1 MSTGQHA
8 QISHFVIL
16 LDHSHYVIY
25 IENGVIDMRIK
36 EIRMRKDISQKEL
49 AAALGIAPN
58 TLSQYENGKREPDI
72 KTLERISDFLNVTI
86 DCLLGRS
93 QKKAAP
99 KDGDG
104 QNQFTKRFMTL
115 VDGLTPDQKELL
127 LAQLQAW
134 TEQNKKQALAAQ
146 LSGGEKVP
154 ESDS

>member
-16 LDHSHYVIY
+16 LDCSHYVIY
-25 IENGVIDMRIK
+25 IEVGVINVRIK
-36 EIRMRKDISQKEL
+36 EIRMRRDISQKEL
-49 AAALGIAPN
+49 ASALGIAPN

-72 KTLERISDFLNVTI
+72 KTLERIADFLNVTV

-104 QNQFTKRFMTL
+104 QNRFTKRFMTL

-146 LSGGEKVP
+146 LSGGQKDP
-154 ESDS
+154 EFAP